1 MDNID
6 NDKIKEQIEEE
17 LYEDGLRG
25 KKLERAVDKRFL
37 QEVKVKQKPIR
48 NIKIKNQKRKT
59 IRAKQGGSIGNKFVA
74 SIYGGC
80 N

>member
-1 MDNID
+1 MDIMD

-25 KKLERAVDKRFL
+25 KKLEKAVDKRFF
-37 QEVKVKQKPIR
+37 QEGKAKQKPIR
-48 NIKIKNQKRKT
+48 NIKIKNKKRKT

>member
-1 MDNID
+1 MPQSLEDLVEQF
-6 NDKIKEQIEEE
+6 KEEGYSTEEAIK
-17 LYEDGLRG
+17 LA
-25 KKLERAVDKRFL
+25 KKRFL
-37 QEVKVKQKPIR
+37 QETKVKQKPIR

-59 IRAKQGGSIGNKFVA
+59 IRAKQGGSIGNKLVA

>member
-1 MDNID
+1 MKKKKMN
-6 NDKIKEQIEEE
+6 
-17 LYEDGLRG
+17 RG
-25 KKLERAVDKRFL
+25 GDPMKMNRGGGAKKKRGMARGCGAAT
-37 QEVKVKQKPIR
+37 KVKQKPIR

-59 IRAKQGGSIGNKFVA
+59 IRAKQGGSIGNKLVA